1 MLLKTKQVSD
11 ELGVNPTTVQ
21 RWVKFF
27 DLPCEKNELGHFLFS
42 DETITTLKQIQE
54 ELRNGLSMEEIKMND
69 ANLGDQVAKKESVK
83 VVSKEKFEQRLDR
96 FAIRLE
102 QLERQLEEKANEV
115 ITVQVLQH
123 RAELDELVKKV
134 TSIEEKLMELEEH
147 TSIQE
152 AVGQSTGKVKRP
164 WIMSLFSF

>member
-1 MLLKTKQVSD
+1 MLMKTKQVSD

-21 RWVKFF
+21 RWVKYF
-27 DLPCEKNELGHFLFS
+27 DLSCEKNELGHFLFTS
-42 DETITTLKQIQE
+42 ETLE
-54 ELRNGLSMEEIKMND
+54 ELKGIKNDLRRGYSMEKIKSK
-69 ANLGDQVAKKESVK
+69 GSPTKSTPEKI
-83 VVSKEKFEQRLDR
+83 VSQQMFEQKLDR
-96 FAIRLE
+96 FAVRLE

-123 RAELDELVKKV
+123 RSELDELVKKV
-134 TSIEEKLMELEEH
+134 NSLEGKLMELEDH

-152 AVGQSTGKVKRP
+152 AVGQSSGKGKRP

>member
-21 RWVKFF
+21 RWVKYFE
-27 DLPCEKNELGHFLFS
+27 LSCEKNELGHFLFTN
-42 DETITTLKQIQE
+42 ETLE
-54 ELRNGLSMEEIKMND
+54 ELKSIKNDLRRGYSMEKIKAGSTEKSSD
-69 ANLGDQVAKKESVK
+69 IK
-83 VVSKEKFEQRLDR
+83 VISQERFEQRLDR
-96 FAIRLE
+96 FSVRLE

-123 RAELDELVKKV
+123 RSELDELVKKV
-134 TSIEEKLMELEEH
+134 TSLEEKLIELEDH

-152 AVGQSTGKVKRP
+152 AVGQSSGKVKRP

>member
-21 RWVKFF
+21 RWVKYF

-42 DETITTLKQIQE
+42 NETLE
-54 ELRNGLSMEEIKMND
+54 ELKSIKNDLRRGYSMEKIKSAGKN
-69 ANLGDQVAKKESVK
+69 NSKVAMVTPER
-83 VVSKEKFEQRLDR
+83 FEQRLDR
-96 FAIRLE
+96 FSVRLE
-102 QLERQLEEKANEV
+102 QLERQLDEKANEV

-123 RAELDELVKKV
+123 RSELEELVKKV
-134 TSIEEKLMELEEH
+134 SSLEEKLSELEDH

-152 AVGQSTGKVKRP
+152 AVGQSTGKGKRP

>member
-21 RWVKFF
+21 RWVKYF
-27 DLPCEKNELGHFLFS
+27 DLSCEKNELGHFLFTS
-42 DETITTLKQIQE
+42 ETLE
-54 ELRNGLSMEEIKMND
+54 ELKGIKNDLRRGYSMEKIKSKGSSTK
-69 ANLGDQVAKKESVK
+69 ATPEKI
-83 VVSKEKFEQRLDR
+83 VSQQLFEQKLDR
-96 FAIRLE
+96 FSLRLE

-123 RAELDELVKKV
+123 RTELDELVKKV
-134 TSIEEKLMELEEH
+134 TLLEEKLTELEDH
-147 TSIQE
+147 TTIQE
-152 AVGQSTGKVKRP
+152 AVGQSSGKGKRP

>member
-21 RWVKFF
+21 RWVKYF
-27 DLPCEKNELGHFLFS
+27 DLSCEKNELGHFLFTN
-42 DETITTLKQIQE
+42 ETLE
-54 ELRNGLSMEEIKMND
+54 ELKEIKNDLRRGYSMEKIKSKD
-69 ANLGDQVAKKESVK
+69 STKSSTPEK
-83 VVSKEKFEQRLDR
+83 VVSQQLFEQRLDR
-96 FAIRLE
+96 FSMRLE

-123 RAELDELVKKV
+123 RSELDELVKKV
-134 TSIEEKLMELEEH
+134 TSLEDKLLELEDH
-147 TSIQE
+147 TTIQE
-152 AVGQSTGKVKRP
+152 AVGQSVGKGKRP

>member
-21 RWVKFF
+21 RWVKYF
-27 DLPCEKNELGHFLFS
+27 DLECEKNELGHFLFS
-42 DETITTLKQIQE
+42 SETVE
-54 ELRNGLSMEEIKMND
+54 ELKSIKNDLRRGYSMEKIKSSG
-69 ANLGDQVAKKESVK
+69 ASHSSEQVM
-83 VVSKEKFEQRLDR
+83 VSPERFEQRLDR
-96 FAIRLE
+96 FSVRLE

-123 RAELDELVKKV
+123 RTELDELMKKI
-134 TSIEEKLMELEEH
+134 TSLEEKLMELEDH

-152 AVGQSTGKVKRP
+152 AVGQSTGKGKRP

>member
-21 RWVKFF
+21 RWVKYFE
-27 DLPCEKNELGHFLFS
+27 LSCEKNEKGHFLFTN
-42 DETITTLKQIQE
+42 DTLE
-54 ELRNGLSMEEIKMND
+54 ELKSIKNDLRKGYSMEKIK
-69 ANLGDQVAKKESVK
+69 GGTIEKSSPIKVISQES
-83 VVSKEKFEQRLDR
+83 FEQRLDR
-96 FAIRLE
+96 FTVRLE

-123 RAELDELVKKV
+123 RSELDELVKKV
-134 TSIEEKLMELEEH
+134 TSLEEKLVELEDH

-152 AVGQSTGKVKRP
+152 AVGQSSGKVKRP

>member
-21 RWVKFF
+21 RWVKYF
-27 DLPCEKNELGHFLFS
+27 DLACEKNELGHFLFS
-42 DETITTLKQIQE
+42 SETVE
-54 ELRNGLSMEEIKMND
+54 ELKSIKNDLRRGYSMEKIKSS
-69 ANLGDQVAKKESVK
+69 GTGGSQEQVMITPER
-83 VVSKEKFEQRLDR
+83 FEQRLDR
-96 FAIRLE
+96 FSVRLE

-123 RAELDELVKKV
+123 RTELDELMQK
-134 TSIEEKLMELEEH
+134 INMLEEKLIELEDH

-152 AVGQSTGKVKRP
+152 AVGQSTGKGKRP

>member
-21 RWVKFF
+21 RWVKYFE
-27 DLPCEKNELGHFLFS
+27 LSCEKNEKGHFLFTN
-42 DETITTLKQIQE
+42 DTLE
-54 ELRNGLSMEEIKMND
+54 ELKSIKNDLRKGYSMEKIK
-69 ANLGDQVAKKESVK
+69 GGITEKSSPIKVISQES
-83 VVSKEKFEQRLDR
+83 FEQRLDR
-96 FAIRLE
+96 FSLRLE

-123 RAELDELVKKV
+123 RSELDELVKKV
-134 TSIEEKLMELEEH
+134 TSLEEKLIELEDH

-152 AVGQSTGKVKRP
+152 AVGQSSGKVKRP

>member
-21 RWVKFF
+21 RWVKYFE
-27 DLPCEKNELGHFLFS
+27 LSCEKNEKGHFLFTN
-42 DETITTLKQIQE
+42 DTLE
-54 ELRNGLSMEEIKMND
+54 ELKSIKNALRKGYSMEKIK
-69 ANLGDQVAKKESVK
+69 GGIIEKSSPIKVISQES
-83 VVSKEKFEQRLDR
+83 FEQKLDR
-96 FAIRLE
+96 FTVRLE

-123 RAELDELVKKV
+123 RSELDELVKKV
-134 TSIEEKLMELEEH
+134 TSLEEKLIELEDH

-152 AVGQSTGKVKRP
+152 AVGQSSGKVKRP

>member
-21 RWVKFF
+21 RWVKYFE
-27 DLPCEKNELGHFLFS
+27 LSCEKNEKGHFLFTN
-42 DETITTLKQIQE
+42 DTLE
-54 ELRNGLSMEEIKMND
+54 ELKSIKNHLRKGYSMEKIKSGSPENSS
-69 ANLGDQVAKKESVK
+69 SVK
-83 VVSKEKFEQRLDR
+83 VISQETFEQRLDR
-96 FAIRLE
+96 FSLRLE

-123 RAELDELVKKV
+123 RSELDELVKKV
-134 TSIEEKLMELEEH
+134 TSLEEKLIELEDH

-152 AVGQSTGKVKRP
+152 AVGQSSGKVKRP

>member
-11 ELGVNPTTVQ
+11 QLGVNPTTVQ
-21 RWVKFF
+21 RWVKYF
-27 DLPCEKNELGHFLFS
+27 DLECDKNELGHFLFS
-42 DETITTLKQIQE
+42 EETIEKLKHIQE
-54 ELRNGLSMEEIKMND
+54 ELRSGQSMEGIKMTD
-69 ANLGDQVAKKESVK
+69 TGDGVKKSAPK
-83 VVSKEKFEQRLDR
+83 MVSQEKFEQRLDR
-96 FAIRLE
+96 FSVRLE

-123 RAELDELVKKV
+123 RAELDELLKKV
-134 TSIEEKLMELEEH
+134 TRIEEKLMELEEH

>member
-21 RWVKFF
+21 RWVKYF
-27 DLPCEKNELGHFLFS
+27 DLECEKNELGHFLFS
-42 DETITTLKQIQE
+42 SETVE
-54 ELRNGLSMEEIKMND
+54 ELKSIKNDLRRGYSMEKIKSSGATD
-69 ANLGDQVAKKESVK
+69 APEQVM
-83 VVSKEKFEQRLDR
+83 VSPERFEQRLDR
-96 FAIRLE
+96 FSVRLE

-123 RAELDELVKKV
+123 RTELDELMKKI
-134 TSIEEKLMELEEH
+134 TSLEEKLIELEDH

-152 AVGQSTGKVKRP
+152 AVGQSTGKGKRP

>member
-21 RWVKFF
+21 RWVKHFN
-27 DLPCEKNELGHFLFS
+27 LSCEKNELGHFLFTS
-42 DETITTLKQIQE
+42 ETLDQLKNIQN
-54 ELRNGLSMEEIKMND
+54 ELRRGQSMEKIKAGFGEKPRNS
-69 ANLGDQVAKKESVK
+69 KKSSPEK
-83 VVSKEKFEQRLDR
+83 MVSQEKFEQRLDR
-96 FAIRLE
+96 FTLRLD

-123 RAELDELVKKV
+123 RSELDELVQKV
-134 TSIEEKLMELEEH
+134 TALEEKLLELEDH

-152 AVGQSTGKVKRP
+152 AVGQSGKGKRP

>member
-21 RWVKFF
+21 RWVKYF
-27 DLPCEKNELGHFLFS
+27 DLSCEKNELGHFLFS
-42 DETITTLKQIQE
+42 NETLE
-54 ELRNGLSMEEIKMND
+54 ELKSIKNDLRRGYSMEKIKSAGKN
-69 ANLGDQVAKKESVK
+69 NSKVAM
-83 VVSKEKFEQRLDR
+83 VSPERFEQRLDR
-96 FAIRLE
+96 FSVRLE
-102 QLERQLEEKANEV
+102 QLERQLDEKANEV

-123 RAELDELVKKV
+123 RSELEELVKKV
-134 TSIEEKLMELEEH
+134 SSLEEKLSELEDH

-152 AVGQSTGKVKRP
+152 AVGQSTGKGKRP

>member
-27 DLPCEKNELGHFLFS
+27 NLDCEKNELGHFLFS
-42 DETITTLKQIQE
+42 DESISKLKHIQE
-54 ELRNGLSMEEIKMND
+54 ELRSGQSMEEIKMTD
-69 ANLGDQVAKKESVK
+69 SDQQPKKPVTK
-83 VVSKEKFEQRLDR
+83 VVSQEKFEQRLDR
-96 FAIRLE
+96 FSVRLE

-134 TSIEEKLMELEEH
+134 TRIEEKLMELEEH

>member
-21 RWVKFF
+21 RWVKYFE
-27 DLPCEKNELGHFLFS
+27 LSCEKNEKGHFLFTN
-42 DETITTLKQIQE
+42 DTLE
-54 ELRNGLSMEEIKMND
+54 ELKSIKNDLRKGYSMEKIKGGTNEKSSPIKVIS
-69 ANLGDQVAKKESVK
+69 QES
-83 VVSKEKFEQRLDR
+83 FEQRLDR
-96 FAIRLE
+96 FTVRLE

-123 RAELDELVKKV
+123 RSELDELVKKV
-134 TSIEEKLMELEEH
+134 TSLEEKLVELEDH

-152 AVGQSTGKVKRP
+152 AVGQSSGKVKRP

>member
-1 MLLKTKQVSD
+1 MLVKTKQVSD

-27 DLPCEKNELGHFLFS
+27 DLDCEKNELGHFLFS
-42 DETITTLKQIQE
+42 EETITKLKHIQE
-54 ELRNGLSMEEIKMND
+54 ELRRGQSMEEIKTT
-69 ANLGDQVAKKESVK
+69 DQGTKKPVAK
-83 VVSKEKFEQRLDR
+83 VVSQEKFEQRLDR
-96 FAIRLE
+96 FSVRLE
-102 QLERQLEEKANEV
+102 QLEKQLEKKADEV

-134 TSIEEKLMELEEH
+134 TRIEEKLMELEEH

-152 AVGQSTGKVKRP
+152 AVGQSSGKVKRP

>member
-21 RWVKFF
+21 RWVKYF
-27 DLPCEKNELGHFLFS
+27 DLECEKNELGHFLFS
-42 DETITTLKQIQE
+42 SETVE
-54 ELRNGLSMEEIKMND
+54 ELKSIKNDLRRGYSMEKIKSSGVTD
-69 ANLGDQVAKKESVK
+69 APEQVM
-83 VVSKEKFEQRLDR
+83 VSPERFEQRLDR
-96 FAIRLE
+96 FSVRLE

-123 RAELDELVKKV
+123 RTELDELMKKI
-134 TSIEEKLMELEEH
+134 TSLEEKLIELEDH

-152 AVGQSTGKVKRP
+152 AVGQSTGKGKRP

>member
-21 RWVKFF
+21 RWVKYF
-27 DLPCEKNELGHFLFS
+27 DLSCEKNELGHFLFS
-42 DETITTLKQIQE
+42 NETLE
-54 ELRNGLSMEEIKMND
+54 ELKSIKNDLRRGYSMEKIKSAGKN
-69 ANLGDQVAKKESVK
+69 NSKVAMVTPER
-83 VVSKEKFEQRLDR
+83 FEQRLDR
-96 FAIRLE
+96 FSVRLE
-102 QLERQLEEKANEV
+102 QLERQLDEKANEV

-123 RAELDELVKKV
+123 RSELEELVKKV
-134 TSIEEKLMELEEH
+134 SSLEEKLSELEDH

-152 AVGQSTGKVKRP
+152 AVGQSTGKGKRP

>member
-21 RWVKFF
+21 RWVKYF
-27 DLPCEKNELGHFLFS
+27 DLSCEKNELGHFLFTS
-42 DETITTLKQIQE
+42 ETLE
-54 ELRNGLSMEEIKMND
+54 ELKEIKNDLRRGYSMEKIKSKD
-69 ANLGDQVAKKESVK
+69 STKSSTPQKI
-83 VVSKEKFEQRLDR
+83 VSQQLFEQRLDR
-96 FAIRLE
+96 FSMRLE

-123 RAELDELVKKV
+123 RSELDELVKKV
-134 TSIEEKLMELEEH
+134 TSLEDKLLELEDH
-147 TSIQE
+147 TTIQE
-152 AVGQSTGKVKRP
+152 AVGQSAGKGKRP